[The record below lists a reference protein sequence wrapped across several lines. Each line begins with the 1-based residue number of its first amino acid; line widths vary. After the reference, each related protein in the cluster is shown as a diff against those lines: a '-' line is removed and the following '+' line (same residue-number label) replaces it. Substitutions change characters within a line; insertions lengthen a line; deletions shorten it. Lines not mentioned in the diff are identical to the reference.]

1 MTNPHAVACELCT
14 QDGGRVIARTARL
27 RVVQVDDPAFPGFFR
42 VIWQSH
48 VSEFSDLS
56 QADRAHCM
64 DVVALVERAMRL
76 HLAPTKINLASLGN
90 VVPHLHWHLIA
101 RYDDDSH
108 FPRPIW
114 GERLREVNALSCQRV
129 QHNLPRVAADIK
141 AALL

>member
-1 MTNPHAVACELCT
+1 MTIPRAAACELCA
-14 QDGGRVIARTARL
+14 QEGGEVIARTARL
-27 RVVQVDDPAFPGFFR
+27 RVVQVEDAAFPGFFR
-42 VIWQSH
+42 VIWQAH
-48 VSEFSDLS
+48 VPEFSDLS

-108 FPRPIW
+108 FPHPIW
-114 GERLREVNALSCQRV
+114 GERQRAVNAWSCQRV
-129 QHNLPRVAADIK
+129 QHNLPRVVADIK
-141 AALL
+141 AALP